1 MEKRKKSDK
10 HIKKDKFNNVVKGN
24 FSKDKNIDTTGIVK
38 LKMIKNELDATK
50 GSTNKFS
57 NLIKRKKTV
66 PTIKTD
72 KQFADFIKDICKG
85 KKITEN
91 IAEVVGTMTS
101 FNSFAQAYLK
111 TIETAV
117 STSSKVDIE
126 TIQSYKEISKGLLK
140 HLTENAEVITVEERV
155 AITQQLAEITNNIAL
170 VNVKN
175 KKTTEIALKVA
186 EKALLVAGAAL
197 LLFIQNQMSNDK
209 DNNTIDMDD
218 HN

>member
-1 MEKRKKSDK
+1 MENKNRSDK
-10 HIKKDKFNNVVKGN
+10 HSGKKKIKNVVKVN
-24 FSKDKNIDTTGIVK
+24 FNREKNVDATGARR
-38 LKMIKNELDATK
+38 LKTIKNDTDIVPGK
-50 GSTNKFS
+50 VNKLYS
-57 NLIKRKKTV
+57 LIKRDKNL

-72 KQFADFIKDICKG
+72 KQFAAFIKDICKG

-101 FNSFAQAYLK
+101 FNSFAQSYLK

-155 AITQQLAEITNNIAL
+155 AITQQLAEITNNIAA
-170 VNVKN
+170 VNAKN
-175 KKTTEIALKVA
+175 KKTTEIALKVV